1 MKTSTIIEYGAVDVT
16 AKADSNLSV
25 NDTQT
30 FSKLE
35 ELKKPNLQEIKYSTL
50 EKNHFVLDGK
60 SQNMGSNVSN
70 VGWWSNE
77 MSDSQGQF
85 ETPLT
90 MEITFSQ
97 VHSSL
102 GLTLT
107 FSQYAYPNRL
117 KIQYYN
123 ANDTLILENT
133 YYPDNHNYFCEDTVA
148 NYRKIIITFYSTNIP
163 YRYLKLY
170 RILYG
175 RMVVFEGDSLISAN
189 LLEQVNLLSD
199 ELSINTLDFT
209 VYSDDDR
216 FNILNPQGVY
226 STLQQRQELRAY
238 QVKNDTTYNMG
249 AFYIDNWQS
258 KNDNK
263 MEFRGIDLIGLLDK
277 ADFDGGM
284 YSNITAENLI
294 ASIMQSA
301 GFSSDYY
308 SIQQNLKNISLKGY
322 IPQCTHRE
330 ALQQV
335 LFTIGAIANCAR
347 TDIINIERIQE
358 NGQPNPISRGNVF
371 KGTKEI
377 EQGEI
382 ITGVL
387 IQAHNYTQGT
397 ENKKLFEGELPTG
410 THKILFSNPSFN
422 MTCTGAT
429 IQSSNANYVVIKV
442 TTAGNVIVNGYEYID
457 NKQDI
462 LVANENLNGNEKS
475 NVLKIDSVYLINTLN
490 AQTIAQRII
499 DYYNKKFTTKFKF
512 IIDDEKAGDN
522 VIVDENYGNTLNGYI
537 TELDI
542 DLTGG
547 YVAKSEI
554 VAKVSDST

>member
-1 MKTSTIIEYGAVDVT
+1 MKTSTVIEYGAVDVT
-16 AKADSNLSV
+16 AKADSNLNPS
-25 NDTQT
+25 NSQN
-30 FSKLE
+30 FSKLD
-35 ELKKPNLQEIKYSTL
+35 ELKRDKITEKKYSTL

-60 SQNMGSNVSN
+60 SENMGSNIEN
-70 VGWWSNE
+70 IGWWSNT
-77 MSDSQGQF
+77 MSNSLGNF
-85 ETPLT
+85 VTPLT
-90 MEITFSQ
+90 MTITFSQ

-107 FSQYAYPNRL
+107 FSQYAYCNNL

-133 YYPDNHNYFCEDTVA
+133 YYPDNHDYFCEDTVA

-170 RILYG
+170 KIIYG
-175 RMVVFEGDSLISAN
+175 RMVLFEGDSLINAN

-199 ELSINTLDFT
+199 ELSINTVDFT
-209 VYSDDDR
+209 VYSDDDK

-226 STLQQRQELRAY
+226 STLQQRQSLNVYEI
-238 QVKNDTTYNMG
+238 KNDIQIDMG
-249 AFYIDNWQS
+249 TFYIDSWQS

-263 MEFRGIDLIGLLDK
+263 MEFKGIDLVGLLDRIE
-277 ADFDGGM
+277 FDGGM
-284 YSNITAENLI
+284 YENVTAETLI
-294 ASIMQSA
+294 GQIMTSA
-301 GFSSDYY
+301 GITSEYY
-308 SIQQNLKNISLKGY
+308 LIHDDIKNILLNGY
-322 IPQCTHRE
+322 IPVCTHRE

-347 TDIINIERIQE
+347 TDIINIERVQE

-387 IQAHNYTQGT
+387 IQAHNYTQGA

-422 MTCTGAT
+422 MTCNGAT

-475 NVLKIDSVYLINTLN
+475 NVLKIDSVNLINSLN

-499 DYYNKKFTTKFKF
+499 DYYNGKFTTKFKF